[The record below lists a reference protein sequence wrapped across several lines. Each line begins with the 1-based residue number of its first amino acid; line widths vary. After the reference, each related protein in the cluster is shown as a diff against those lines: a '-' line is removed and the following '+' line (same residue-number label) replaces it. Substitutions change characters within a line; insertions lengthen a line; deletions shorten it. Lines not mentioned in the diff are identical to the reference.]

1 MNAQEIIKEILL
13 RFNINAKVLSER
25 LGYDRPQV
33 IYDIQ
38 KGKTRGISGT
48 LASKIISVFP
58 QISKSWLLTGEGEML
73 NPVAGGS
80 EASEEVKN
88 VNPEKSYTVGRPYY
102 NVDFLAGFDLTVDDQ
117 TAVPD
122 YLISFPPYD
131 RPGVLWCNVSGH
143 SMEPEISNGDIIA
156 LSEVL
161 NWRDFLVLGD
171 VYAIITTE
179 GLRTVKRLR
188 RGPSPD
194 SYTLQPA
201 NPAYDPQPI
210 RADQIARVYR
220 VLTAVKRF

>member
-1 MNAQEIIKEILL
+1 MEATVKQRLIDFIKSEGLSVREFEKRCGLSNAYIATLRHSPSTNKLSTILS
-13 RFNINAKVLSER
+13 A
-25 LGYDRPQV
+25 
-33 IYDIQ
+33 
-38 KGKTRGISGT
+38 
-48 LASKIISVFP
+48 FP
-58 QISKSWLLTGEGEML
+58 QLNRVWLLTGEGEML
-73 NPVAGGS
+73 NPVAGAS
-80 EASEEVKN
+80 EASEGVKN
-88 VNPEKSYTVGRPYY
+88 VNPERSYTVGRPYY